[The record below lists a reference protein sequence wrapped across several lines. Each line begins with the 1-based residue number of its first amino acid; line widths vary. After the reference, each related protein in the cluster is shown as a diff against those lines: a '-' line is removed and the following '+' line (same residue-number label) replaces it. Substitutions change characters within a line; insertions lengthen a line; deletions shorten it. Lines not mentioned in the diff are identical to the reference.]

1 MSLKARDLEA
11 GYGKKQVLRG
21 VSLEVGE
28 REFVA
33 LVGHNG
39 AGKSTL
45 LKAIVGLL
53 PGCTG
58 SIEWFGQP
66 ILGRGPVRNL
76 QDGIVYCPEGAQVFR
91 TLTVR
96 ENLEL
101 GGYAVRDGA
110 AVKRNLEKVLDLFPA
125 LRARA
130 GLKGGQLSGGE
141 RQMLAIG
148 IGLISSPRL
157 AMFDEPSG
165 GLAPQLVAAVF
176 EAIRSVVR
184 DFGVAV
190 LVVEQNI
197 DIAFRAADRAYVMA
211 NGRVTDSGRP
221 TELLEGG
228 RLHRSFFGEDSAI
241 A

>member
-1 MSLKARDLEA
+1 MSLKVRDLEA
-11 GYGKKQVLRG
+11 GYGKKRVLRG
-21 VSLEVGE
+21 VSLDVGE
-28 REFVA
+28 REIVA

-45 LKAIVGLL
+45 LKSIVGLL
-53 PGCTG
+53 QGVAG
-58 SIEWFGQP
+58 QLDWFGRS

-101 GGYAVRDGA
+101 GGYAIRDGA
-110 AVKRNLEKVLDLFPA
+110 AVKRNLDKVFDLFPA
-125 LRARA
+125 LRQRA

-148 IGLISSPRL
+148 IGLIASPRL

-165 GLAPQLVAAVF
+165 GLAPQLVAAMF
-176 EAIRSVVR
+176 EAIHAIVR
-184 DFGVAV
+184 DFGTAV

-197 DIAFRAADRAYVMA
+197 DVAFRVANRAYVMA
-211 NGRVTDSGRP
+211 NGVVADSGTP
-221 TELLEGG
+221 AELMEEG
-228 RLHRSFFGEDSAI
+228 RLQRSFFGEGAG
-241 A
+241 